1 MTDSEVLQELLHVCL
16 RRGRRAEGVALVKR
30 TIAACAD
37 TLPVTANDVVDAC
50 SLAASIDG
58 LPARDAV
65 HAAVMLRHGIRDIV
79 SVDPDFDR
87 IPGIRRLTPEQAVRA
102 AS

>member
-1 MTDSEVLQELLHVCL
+1 V
-16 RRGRRAEGVALVKR
+16 RRGRREDAVALLRKTMV
-30 TIAACAD
+30 AC
-37 TLPVTANDVVDAC
+37 TEVLPVTAGEVVDAC

-65 HAAVMLRHGIRDIV
+65 HAAVMRHHGIREIV

-87 IPGIRRLTPEQAVRA
+87 IPGIRRLSPAEAVREMG
-102 AS
+102 